1 MGALMASI
9 FFFKNILKFPL
20 AFQFRLC
27 YTIGVFFGNGRDT
40 KTKGWVEKEKMKK
53 SFKSP
58 LTQKEQYDILLAL
71 RGDKGSRVM
80 NPPQNKGDKDAQ

>member
-1 MGALMASI
+1 MVEI
-9 FFFKNILKFPL
+9 PKP
-20 AFQFRLC
+20 
-27 YTIGVFFGNGRDT
+27 RDGLR
-40 KTKGWVEKEKMKK
+40 KKKMKK

-58 LTQKEQYDILLAL
+58 LTRKDQYDILLAL